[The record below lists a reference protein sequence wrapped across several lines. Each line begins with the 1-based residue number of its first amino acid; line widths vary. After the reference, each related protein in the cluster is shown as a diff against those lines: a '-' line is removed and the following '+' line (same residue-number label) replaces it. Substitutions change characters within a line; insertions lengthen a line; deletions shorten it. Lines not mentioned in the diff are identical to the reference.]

1 MPQPTWPA
9 PAAGGTWPTPLPDV
23 ATPVATPRE
32 TPDSKRSAARPVNGY
47 PSNGA
52 AGRALAAPRIDGAPV
67 PVWPPEPAGEP
78 LPPTAVFAGAP
89 SVDDG
94 SMPAFAIDSAPGMT
108 DAPVPA
114 SRRSSSARPRL
125 SRPKLPR
132 LTDLKVDL
140 PDNLADWLVAVG
152 SGVAL
157 VALLLPWSNTVVG
170 AKNLGGYTDSW
181 GLAVPSHLIVAGVLA
196 AVLALAVMPNPIPSW
211 VRTGLLGVLG
221 VLVGGLLIGLVWPYL
236 VGGFGAGLGVFGETI
251 AAVLLAAGGIL
262 ERRGTRHEDAPTLV

>member
-1 MPQPTWPA
+1 MRLPEVSITETTPNETLDSERNA
-9 PAAGGTWPTPLPDV
+9 P
-23 ATPVATPRE
+23 
-32 TPDSKRSAARPVNGY
+32 RPVNGY
-47 PSNGA
+47 PGNGG
-52 AGRALAAPRIDGAPV
+52 AGRASLASRIEGVPV

-89 SVDDG
+89 SIDDG
-94 SMPAFAIDSAPGMT
+94 SVPAFAMDAAPGMT

-132 LTDLKVDL
+132 LADLKVDL
-140 PDNLADWLVAVG
+140 PDNLADWLIAVG

-181 GLAVPSHLIVAGVLA
+181 GLAVPSHLIVAGLLA
-196 AVLALAVMPNPIPSW
+196 AALALAVVPNPLPSW
-211 VRTGLLGVLG
+211 LRTGVLGVLG

-236 VGGFGAGLGVFGETI
+236 IGGFGAGLGVFGETI
-251 AAVLLAAGGIL
+251 AAVLLVTGGIL
-262 ERRGTRHEDAPTLV
+262 QRRGTRHEDVPTLV